1 MIGYAVAGAVG
12 AIMMG
17 RTKPKTR
24 LRTYHC
30 FGPRTGATYV
40 VETLPG
46 DSAAIVHAQ
55 DGTVALFERQGDGT
69 FRLHKGLQGR
79 QSTVD
84 TMRKDLEP

>member
-1 MIGYAVAGAVG
+1 MIGYAIAGAVG

-30 FGPRTGATYV
+30 FGPRTGATYT

-46 DSAAIVHAQ
+46 DVAAIVHAG
-55 DGTVALFERQGDGT
+55 DGTIALFERQENGT

-79 QSTVD
+79 HSTVEA
-84 TMRKDLEP
+84 MQKDLEP